1 MENLETPLLVCNQTR
16 QTDYSI
22 IGYLP
27 KQNLLMLI
35 KSEENDLMIKTAIQ
49 IKPDRLEWYLLQTSF

>member
-1 MENLETPLLVCNQTR
+1 MENLETPLLVCNQMW

-49 IKPDRLEWYLLQTSF
+49 IKPDRLEWYLLQTAF